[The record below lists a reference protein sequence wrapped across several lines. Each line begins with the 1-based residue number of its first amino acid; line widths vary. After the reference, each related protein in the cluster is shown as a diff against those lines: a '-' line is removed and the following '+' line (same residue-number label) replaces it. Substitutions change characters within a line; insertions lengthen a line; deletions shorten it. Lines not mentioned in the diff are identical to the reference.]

1 MVSNDRATKLTCRLQ
16 IPVSSIGRLGAIQQV
31 SSITSASQ
39 FGVGSVHTGGEQLAK
54 SRSVRY
60 SLLQDDKGIFEND
73 HSAGES
79 SGTYSIAPS
88 PYPCVD
94 VMIAANCE
102 GLNTADPQIAAGS
115 TFTH

>member
-1 MVSNDRATKLTCRLQ
+1 MVSNYRATKLTCRLQ
-16 IPVSSIGRLGAIQQV
+16 ILVSRIGRLGAIQQV
-31 SSITSASQ
+31 SWITSASQ

-54 SRSVRY
+54 SRSARY
-60 SLLQDDKGIFEND
+60 SLPEDDKGMFEND
-73 HSAGES
+73 RSAGES

-94 VMIAANCE
+94 VMVAVNCE
-102 GLNTADPQIAAGS
+102 GLNTADPQIVAGS